1 MKELFKNRF
10 VIILLESIIVFIIIF
25 LGGFGISLLPIKMS
39 NVSVHDYY
47 IAQITVTFLITSLMA
62 GLSEKNRYVYWEDM
76 VQETLILPKGFSFK
90 DIMTYEVAA
99 FVFSTIVVFGIR
111 KPIYLIASFLLSI
124 VLVIFLIDK
133 MLRIYFGEKSFRAK
147 LEKEAQQLY
156 DDANGIRASKAKKE
170 LDEKK
175 RKVYFNTLIL
185 AQDGNWDGVEHNLD
199 FLFKFEDITDLK
211 DDTQSKLV
219 YMATVNTLLDINL
232 DMTSVIVMKHI
243 NEVFKN
249 NNTNWLENSFVK
261 RLYDEKIF
269 WRLSLTKLPIG
280 SLSIDVEG
288 EELLKFSD
296 KELKC
301 CYAYGIASD
310 QAKELTC
317 KLVDCVLT
325 KYSESDEMDF
335 TSNVFLQECDKL
347 HDKLMICSKAL
358 ELYGLEDTMDEYIF
372 YALSK
377 YKDIMHNSIKKFLLV
392 GISKCISGC
401 WISEKETYQ
410 VWSMRCVNIFFN
422 MFDWDALTEEW
433 CIESHYDGEVPQTTD
448 IDIDSI
454 SRDEEY
460 IERCR
465 DYVLNCEPFTEVDQS
480 TLKEYFRK
488 WWCHWYDLKHRGDDD
503 SELGDNTYENDMGK
517 TT

>member
-1 MKELFKNRF
+1 MKELLKKRF
-10 VIILLESIIVFIIIF
+10 VTFLLEFIISFIIIF
-25 LGGFGISLLPIKMS
+25 LVGLLFSLIPITNKSMR

-99 FVFSTIVVFGIR
+99 FVFSTFFVFVIR
-111 KPIYLIASFLLSI
+111 KPIYLIASFSLSI
-124 VLVIFLIDK
+124 ILVIFLIEK

-156 DDANGIRASKAKKE
+156 DDANGISEVTPDRVSKAKKE
-170 LDEKK
+170 FSEKR
-175 RKVYFNTLIL
+175 RKVYINSLIL

-199 FLFKFEDITDLK
+199 FLFKFEDITNIK

-219 YMATVNTLLDINL
+219 YIATVKALLEINL

-243 NEVFKN
+243 NEGIKN
-249 NNTNWLENSFVK
+249 KITNVLEHSFVK
-261 RLYDEKIF
+261 RLYDEKIL
-269 WRLSLTKLPIG
+269 WRLSLAKLPIV
-280 SLSIDVEG
+280 SSPVDLEV

-301 CYAYGIASD
+301 CYAYVIASD

-317 KLVDCVLT
+317 KLVDSVLA
-325 KYSESDEMDF
+325 KYSETDEMDF
-335 TSNVFLQECDKL
+335 TSNVFLQECNKL
-347 HDKLMICSKAL
+347 HDKLMICSKVL
-358 ELYGLEDTMDEYIF
+358 ELYGLEYTMDEYLF

-377 YKDIMHNSIKKFLLV
+377 YKDIMHNGIKKFLFV
-392 GISKCISGC
+392 GISNCKMD
-401 WISEKETYQ
+401 Q
-410 VWSMRCVNIFFN
+410 MWSMRCVNLFFN
-422 MFDWDALTEEW
+422 MFDWDALTKEGFL
-433 CIESHYDGEVPQTTD
+433 ESYYNGEVHEENA
-448 IDIDSI
+448 IDIDYI
-454 SRDEEY
+454 SDDEEY

-480 TLKEYFRK
+480 TLKEYFRN
-488 WWCHWYDLKHRGDDD
+488 WWLHWYYLNHRGDD
-503 SELGDNTYENDMGK
+503 E
-517 TT
+517 